1 MDEIRQTP
9 DPYRHEVLHRI
20 AARLSDLPDH
30 GTGSRCASASELML
44 AEALGYGNDHNA
56 ALELRREARSLLN
69 YVQEL
74 ERETG
79 RRTE

>member
-1 MDEIRQTP
+1 MDEIRRTL

-30 GTGSRCASASELML
+30 GTGSRCASASELVL

-56 ALELRREARSLLN
+56 ALKLRREARSLLN

>member
-1 MDEIRQTP
+1 MDEIKQTP

-20 AARLSDLPDH
+20 EARLSNIPDH
-30 GTGSRCASASELML
+30 IAGPLFVSVTELML
-44 AEALGYGNDHNA
+44 AEALGYGNDNNA

-69 YVQEL
+69 YVREL

-79 RRTE
+79 RQTE